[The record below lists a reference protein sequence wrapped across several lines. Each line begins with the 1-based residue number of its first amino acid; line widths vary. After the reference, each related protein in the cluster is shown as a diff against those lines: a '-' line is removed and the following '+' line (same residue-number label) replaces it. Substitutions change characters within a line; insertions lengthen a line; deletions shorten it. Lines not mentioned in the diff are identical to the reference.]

1 MKFNYWKSVAEVI
14 GGAAIVGSLIFVG
27 LQIEQ
32 EQDIA
37 LSEINLSLLASQID
51 LNNSIGDHA
60 DIWVRGSAGEALEEP
75 ERIIFDGLLK
85 NMAYLA
91 RTDWRQYG
99 RFDQTRF
106 VQVAIADFALHL
118 YQNPGA
124 RQSWTTRGD
133 ADEKNRALLISGF
146 QSSFRIAVLADLRKL
161 DQIQQ

>member
-1 MKFNYWKSVAEVI
+1 MKFNYWKGIAEVI

-27 LQIEQ
+27 LQIKQ
-32 EQDIA
+32 EQAIA

-60 DIWVRGSAGEALEEP
+60 DIWVRGNAGEALEEP

-99 RFDQTRF
+99 RFNQTRHM
-106 VQVAIADFALHL
+106 QVAIADFALHL

-124 RQSWTTRGD
+124 RQSWTLRGD

-146 QSSFRIAVLADLRKL
+146 QSSFRIAVRADLRKL